1 MISIFRK
8 PQRIY
13 GQSRLSA
20 MAQARVLSFSF
31 VLLILSVSF
40 STTTVRGAST
50 PSESLKPQETIALE
64 RAGAAL
70 SQTFIHMA
78 QQAKPS
84 VVLITVKKKISGDPR
99 QYTRAPFLNIP
110 FFRRFFGHNS
120 GPEDEIPLPD
130 RRELEMASGV
140 IIRSD
145 GYILTNQHVIEQ
157 AYDIRVQLT
166 DAQNFQ
172 AELIGQDQ
180 ATDLAVLKIHAS
192 QLPAIRWGNSDLV
205 KVGEIVMAMGNPF
218 GLSQTVS
225 GGLISATGRGNLGFV
240 DYESFI
246 QTDAAIN
253 PGNSGGAL
261 LNLNGELIGINTA
274 LLAESS
280 GALGIGFAIPS
291 QVAQAVATSLMKQ
304 GTVTRGWLGIATQ
317 VLTPELATQF
327 KGSTGQGVVITDVAK
342 EGPASHAKLQRRD
355 IILQYQKTPI
365 TNPRQLQSLIA
376 ETPPGTSITIRRLQ
390 GGQEKEVTVK
400 IAAFPLE
407 PKPRTP
413 QEPAN
418 NTGLLTGVT
427 VEALP
432 QDFPL
437 GKEGVLVSEI
447 TPGSLADKHGLEE
460 GDIILDINLTAIRSD
475 KEFEQMA
482 KQLERHNSALLL
494 LRREDATMFLPIH
507 KGK

>member
-1 MISIFRK
+1 MSSIFSK
-8 PQRIY
+8 YQRNH
-13 GQSRLSA
+13 GQSRPTA
-20 MAQARVLSFSF
+20 MAQARVLSVVFFS
-31 VLLILSVSF
+31 LILSVSF
-40 STTTVRGAST
+40 STTNVRAST
-50 PSESLKPQETIALE
+50 PSESLQPHETIALE
-64 RAGAAL
+64 RAGGAL

-84 VVLITVKKKISGDPR
+84 VVLITAKKKISSDPR

-110 FFRRFFGHNS
+110 FFKRFFGHNS
-120 GPEDEIPLPD
+120 RPEDEIPLPD

-157 AYDIRVQLT
+157 AYDIRIQLT
-166 DAQNFQ
+166 DAQIFQ

-192 QLPAIRWGNSDLV
+192 QLPAFRWGNSDLV
-205 KVGEIVMAMGNPF
+205 KVGEIVMAVGNPF

-225 GGLISATGRGNLGFV
+225 GGLISATGQGHLGFV

-291 QVAQAVATSLMKQ
+291 QIAQAVAASLIKE
-304 GTVTRGWLGIATQ
+304 GHVTRGWLGIATQ
-317 VLTPELATQF
+317 TLTPELATQF
-327 KGSTGQGVVITDVAK
+327 KGSTGQGVVITDLAK
-342 EGPASHAKLQRRD
+342 DGPAGRAKLQRRD
-355 IILQYQKTPI
+355 IILEYQKTPI

-390 GGQEKEVTVK
+390 GGQDKTINVT
-400 IAAFPLE
+400 IETFPLE

-418 NTGLLTGVT
+418 DTGLLTGVT
-427 VEALP
+427 IEALP
-432 QDFPL
+432 KDFPL

-447 TPGSLADKHGLEE
+447 TPGSLADKQGLEE
-460 GDIILDINLTAIRSD
+460 GDIILDINQTAIRSA
-475 KEFEQMA
+475 KEFEQTA
-482 KQLERHNSALLL
+482 KQLERLNSALLL
-494 LRREDATMFLPIH
+494 LRRENATMFLPIH